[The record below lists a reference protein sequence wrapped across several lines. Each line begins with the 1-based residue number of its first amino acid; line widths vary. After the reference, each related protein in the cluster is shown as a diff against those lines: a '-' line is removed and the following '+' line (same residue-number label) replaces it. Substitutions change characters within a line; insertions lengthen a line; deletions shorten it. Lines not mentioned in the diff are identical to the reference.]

1 MVNNDEIIKLNGK
14 GGGMYCGGRREE
26 GGGRREEGGGRR
38 EEGRGTRDEGR
49 GTITKC
55 YSS

>member
-26 GGGRREEGGGRR
+26 G
-38 EEGRGTRDEGR
+38 RGMRD
-49 GTITKC
+49 
-55 YSS
+55 YY